1 MEEDDDSKIFPQR
14 LMEILS
20 DECYNDS
27 ISWLPHGRA
36 FVIKNRKLFGETVM
50 PKYFSRKAKY
60 SSFTRK
66 LNRWYVPISLLDESL
81 PESFCCDQRKSAS
94 ILEDSPRFNLLTSYL
109 FLIYRNFV
117 RVSGGPELG
126 AYYHEFFLRD
136 KPQLAAQMFCKN
148 ARSKLAMAA
157 MSESEPKPAPV
168 VTPTPVVVT
177 QAQAT
182 PTSAFMEA
190 IRHKFPE
197 QHNNNN
203 NNQFKAFPSYG
214 NSTLQLLQRQLEMM
228 QQEQSNNHFEL
239 LQQERTR
246 MLLEQAQASSYPAQ
260 MQQQKQQSSNGQE
273 SRLLQMQQL
282 MQMQMQQ
289 RQGRIPT
296 NPRASA
302 A

>member
-1 MEEDDDSKIFPQR
+1 MSNQMMEEDDDSKIFPQR

-20 DECYNDS
+20 DERYNDS

-66 LNRWYVPISLLDESL
+66 LNRW
-81 PESFCCDQRKSAS
+81 
-94 ILEDSPRFNLLTSYL
+94 
-109 FLIYRNFV
+109 NFV

-157 MSESEPKPAPV
+157 MSESEPKPAAV
-168 VTPTPVVVT
+168 VTPAPVVANQT
-177 QAQAT
+177 QTQAT
-182 PTSAFMEA
+182 PTAAFMEA
-190 IRHKFPE
+190 IRQKVPE
-197 QHNNNN
+197 QFNNNN
-203 NNQFKAFPSYG
+203 NSNNNQIKAFPSYG
-214 NSTLQLLQRQLEMM
+214 NSTLQMLQRQLDMM
-228 QQEQSNNHFEL
+228 QQEQSNKHFEL
-239 LQQERTR
+239 LQQERAR
-246 MLLEQAQASSYPAQ
+246 MLLEQASSFQNLLPSGQ
-260 MQQQKQQSSNGQE
+260 VQQKQQQQQPNGQ
-273 SRLLQMQQL
+273 SARLLQMQQL

-289 RQGRIPT
+289 RQGRVSN